1 MAIGQESG
9 TLQVAKTERPSVVSI
24 IRLLLSVGIT
34 LIFLPYAWGRC
45 LIISMQVGQ
54 PEPRFLAELFLGILA
69 VILLNRGLSQSFAG
83 RGLLGRV
90 AWFVA
95 TCWILETGFLVWFYA
110 APDLPISLLVVLFVL
125 ATLWVVWLAW
135 MFYQPLT
142 WSVRFGVLI
151 VLIACAFAL
160 PLTVRVKGMMGS
172 NIINFAWR
180 SDRSEEELAR
190 RLADESATASGLT
203 ADLTH
208 TTDHDYPQ
216 FLGQTREGIVPTA
229 RLARDWGK
237 NPLKEIWRRPIGG
250 GWSSFAVV
258 GDYAITQEQRDSDE
272 CVVCYRLADRA
283 LVWVHSDPVDFGSSL
298 GGPGPRATPTI
309 AGGRVYAVGAT
320 GIFNCLDGATGK
332 RIWSVNILDDNGAEN
347 IAHGVCG
354 SPLIVD
360 KQIIVSP
367 TGANGLCLAAY
378 DLESGKRI
386 WQSGVEQASYSSPM
400 LAELAGVQQILL
412 YSSKGVCGYEPQT
425 GKRLW
430 GFEWT
435 NSENVIC
442 SQPIVHAGGKD
453 QVLASNGYGKGS
465 TLVRVERS
473 PDGTW
478 SCQPVWESR
487 FMKAKFTT
495 PVLYQDFVYGLD
507 DGILACLDLETGKQ
521 RWKCGRYGHGQ
532 VLLAGDLLLVQAENG
547 AVMLVDPNPQAHREL
562 GHIEALSGKTWNN
575 PALAGK
581 YLLVRNDHE
590 AACFE
595 LQLRDGN

>member
-1 MAIGQESG
+1 MAIGQQSG
-9 TLQVAKTERPSVVSI
+9 TLQVAKTERPSVVSS

-258 GDYAITQEQRDSDE
+258 GDYAVTQEQRDSDE
-272 CVVCYRLADRA
+272 RKK
-283 LVWVHSDPVDFGSSL
+283 
-298 GGPGPRATPTI
+298 T
-309 AGGRVYAVGAT
+309 AG
-320 GIFNCLDGATGK
+320 
-332 RIWSVNILDDNGAEN
+332 
-347 IAHGVCG
+347 
-354 SPLIVD
+354 
-360 KQIIVSP
+360 
-367 TGANGLCLAAY
+367 
-378 DLESGKRI
+378 
-386 WQSGVEQASYSSPM
+386 
-400 LAELAGVQQILL
+400 
-412 YSSKGVCGYEPQT
+412 
-425 GKRLW
+425 
-430 GFEWT
+430 
-435 NSENVIC
+435 
-442 SQPIVHAGGKD
+442 
-453 QVLASNGYGKGS
+453 
-465 TLVRVERS
+465 
-473 PDGTW
+473 
-478 SCQPVWESR
+478 
-487 FMKAKFTT
+487 
-495 PVLYQDFVYGLD
+495 
-507 DGILACLDLETGKQ
+507 
-521 RWKCGRYGHGQ
+521 
-532 VLLAGDLLLVQAENG
+532 
-547 AVMLVDPNPQAHREL
+547 
-562 GHIEALSGKTWNN
+562 
-575 PALAGK
+575 
-581 YLLVRNDHE
+581 
-590 AACFE
+590 
-595 LQLRDGN
+595 